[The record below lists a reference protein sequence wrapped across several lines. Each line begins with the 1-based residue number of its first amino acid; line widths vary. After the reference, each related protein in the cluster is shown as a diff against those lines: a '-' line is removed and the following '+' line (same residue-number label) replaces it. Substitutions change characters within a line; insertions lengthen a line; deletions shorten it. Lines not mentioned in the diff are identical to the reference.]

1 MKIKEK
7 SKNIYEIPKEGNM
20 NVPSIVIA
28 DEKMLETIK
37 KDKTLEQNKKCCN
50 T

>member
-1 MKIKEK
+1 MEIAKKFDF
-7 SKNIYEIPKEGNM
+7 IYEIPKQGKW
-20 NVPSIVIA
+20 NVPALAIT

-37 KDKTLEQNKKCCN
+37 KDKTLE